1 MDDMNL
7 HFRPAGMAMPAEPRL
22 QSEPRDGVP
31 DVTDDLEGYHRACE
45 RLASGTGPLAADAER
60 ASGFRYGREDQL
72 IQFKREGSGIVLLDP
87 VALGALHV
95 DWAEFMG
102 AVGDVNWIIHDS
114 MQDLPGFA
122 DLGLVPCGLFDTEIA
137 ARMLGLKR
145 FGLAAVTA
153 RFLGITLAKEHSA
166 ADWSYRPIPRDWRN
180 YAALD
185 VELLIELDEVMT
197 AELRRQGKLEWVRE
211 EFRHALRRGTAP
223 RPVDEEPWRHLSGI
237 TSLAHDDLGL
247 AVARALWLERDRLA
261 REHDIAP
268 SLLLP
273 DRAIVE
279 AARRK
284 PRNGAEFRAIR
295 SLNER
300 VRVRTG
306 DDRERMFERY
316 APIQRQVRPAVWRRI
331 IAGVLEASSGEALSS
346 RAVTDAP
353 WDARDRMRPAAAFEV
368 AVEGAAG
375 NGSARRGAEAG
386 EDDGVGTVR
395 ARGRAE
401 EGRDDAGCA
410 EAHSEGHAD
419 APRSM
424 KVWSHHPDR
433 MRRLQ
438 AARETIRVIAE
449 DTRTSADVILRPQIL
464 RNLCWTDDPGERDV
478 ASFLAAEGARPWQ
491 VGLVAESLSR
501 AIM

>member
-1 MDDMNL
+1 MRD
-7 HFRPAGMAMPAEPRL
+7 APRL
-22 QSEPRDGVP
+22 QSEPRGGVP
-31 DVTDDLEGYHRACE
+31 DVTDDIEGYQRACE
-45 RLASGTGPLAADAER
+45 RLASGSGPLAADAER

-87 VALGALHV
+87 VALDRLHV
-95 DWAEFMG
+95 DWAELMG
-102 AVGDVNWIIHDS
+102 AVGDVDWIIHDS
-114 MQDLPGFA
+114 LQDLPGFA
-122 DLGLVPCGLFDTEIA
+122 DLGLVPVGLFDTEIA

-197 AELRRQGKLEWVRE
+197 DGLVRQGKLEWAQE

-223 RPVDEEPWRHLSGI
+223 RPVDDEPWRHLSGI
-237 TSLAHDDLGL
+237 TSLGHDALGL
-247 AVARALWLERDRLA
+247 EVARALWLERDRLA

-268 SLLLP
+268 SLLLS

-279 AARRK
+279 AARLK

-295 SLNER
+295 ALNER

-316 APIQRQVRPAVWRRI
+316 APIQRQVRPSIWRRV
-331 IAGVLEASSGEALSS
+331 IAGVLEPPAHGEPRLVRTAGEAAG
-346 RAVTDAP
+346 RTAAVAPAPRDVGARSGGHRGGLATAGGDAGSGGV
-353 WDARDRMRPAAAFEV
+353 RT
-368 AVEGAAG
+368 AAG
-375 NGSARRGAEAG
+375 GGDEVHAE
-386 EDDGVGTVR
+386 
-395 ARGRAE
+395 
-401 EGRDDAGCA
+401 
-410 EAHSEGHAD
+410 

-433 MRRLQ
+433 MRRLRT
-438 AARETIRVIAE
+438 ARDAIRVIAE
-449 DTRTSADVILRPQIL
+449 DTRTPADLILRPQAL
-464 RNLCWTDDPGERDV
+464 RNLCWTDEPGERDV
-478 ASFLAAEGARPWQ
+478 ASFLVAEGARPWQ